1 MKIGLMGFYDDQLML
16 VCWRA
21 SGIVE
26 CVVDMR
32 PFANVLGYHMSV

>member
-1 MKIGLMGFYDDQLML
+1 ML

-26 CVVDMR
+26 CVVDKNKQKLNPVVNMLNFDKIEAVVTR
-32 PFANVLGYHMSV
+32 